1 MSGNSIT
8 YKVWRKKSEK
18 QLKSLRNKMVPL
30 HIIWWDSLS
39 VSAQY
44 SLLHK
49 WNLYKKIN
57 YSKKIKLKHF
67 LNENKQ
73 KYKPLVSNQRNTI
86 IEHLIDN

>member
-1 MSGNSIT
+1 MSSNPLT
-8 YKVWRKKSEK
+8 YKVWRKRSEK
-18 QLKSLRNKMVPL
+18 QLKSLSNKMYPL
-30 HIIWWDSLS
+30 HIIWWNSLS

-49 WNLYKKIN
+49 WNLYKKTH

-73 KYKPLVSNQRNTI
+73 KYKPLISNQRNAI